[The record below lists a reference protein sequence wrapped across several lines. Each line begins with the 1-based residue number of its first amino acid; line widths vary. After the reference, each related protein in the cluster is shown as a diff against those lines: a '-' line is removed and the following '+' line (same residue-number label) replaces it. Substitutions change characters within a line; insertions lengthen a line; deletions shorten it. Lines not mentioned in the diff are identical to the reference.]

1 MANELKESP
10 YSAPNTRRGLLISA
24 AGVVLVAVTD
34 LWLLPRSAL
43 AFLYLF
49 PIILGSGFLPRW
61 QAALMGSVCAFL
73 ASLGQPATWER
84 GFSPWV
90 VILFSTFVV
99 AGLFASQ
106 MGTNRR
112 RLEAQ
117 LRELDR
123 QIRLRR
129 EAEEE
134 LKVLI
139 DSSAAAI
146 VTVGPDGRILQANRA
161 AEAIFG
167 AEPRQLNGE
176 PIEAYLPFLAPVVKH
191 MNQATAFRTTI
202 DGRGRRRGGEGFFAQ
217 VSFSTY
223 ETSAGPRLAAIVWDA
238 SEQVRE
244 REELGLR
251 QLISSSQILMG
262 AVSHEVRNLCSAI
275 AMVHLN
281 LSRVPE
287 FAANADFQALG
298 KLVTALE
305 RIASAELQSLKR
317 DQIHGTDL
325 TSLLEELHI
334 IVRPQFEESGTRLR
348 WEAAGEFPPVRAD
361 RSALLQVLLNLLN
374 NSHREVQRS
383 EQKEVEVVA
392 YPMSEC
398 VVVRISNYGPPLDGQ
413 TELFKPLAAGASA
426 TGLGLYVSRAIVRT
440 FGGELRYGADGNKH
454 SFFIELMR
462 ADLAAQPAAQT
473 A

>member
-1 MANELKESP
+1 
-10 YSAPNTRRGLLISA
+10 
-24 AGVVLVAVTD
+24 
-34 LWLLPRSAL
+34 
-43 AFLYLF
+43 
-49 PIILGSGFLPRW
+49 
-61 QAALMGSVCAFL
+61 
-73 ASLGQPATWER
+73 
-84 GFSPWV
+84 
-90 VILFSTFVV
+90 
-99 AGLFASQ
+99 
-106 MGTNRR
+106 
-112 RLEAQ
+112 
-117 LRELDR
+117 
-123 QIRLRR
+123 
-129 EAEEE
+129 
-134 LKVLI
+134 
-139 DSSAAAI
+139 

-298 KLVTALE
+298 NLVAALE
-305 RIASAELQSLKR
+305 RIASAELQSLNR
-317 DQIHGTDL
+317 HQIHGTDL

-348 WEAAGEFPPVRAD
+348 WEASGEFPPVRAD

-374 NSHREVQRS
+374 NSHREVQRA
-383 EQKEVEVVA
+383 EPKEVEVVA

-398 VVVRISNYGPPLDGQ
+398 VVVRISNYGPPLESPA
-413 TELFKPLAAGASA
+413 ELFRPLAAGASA

-454 SFFIELMR
+454 SFLVELMR